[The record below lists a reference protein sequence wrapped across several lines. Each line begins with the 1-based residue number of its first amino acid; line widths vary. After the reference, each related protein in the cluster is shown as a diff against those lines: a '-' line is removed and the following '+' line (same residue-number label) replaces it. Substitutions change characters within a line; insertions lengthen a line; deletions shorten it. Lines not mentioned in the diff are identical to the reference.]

1 MKIHEITKSIIYEI
15 LSEMVE
21 SGELQLGW
29 NGDIKDFMI
38 DVVNNLPSSGDYF
51 CTLLY
56 SDNGKNLS
64 KSVIIQQ
71 EKVKA
76 RIRDKK
82 LDNLGI

>member
-1 MKIHEITKSIIYEI
+1 MSIHEITKSIIYEI

-21 SGELQLGW
+21 SGDLEIGW
-29 NGDIKDFMI
+29 NRNIKEFKI
-38 DVVNNLPSSGDYF
+38 DVVSNLPGSGDYF

-56 SDNGKNLS
+56 SDNGRNLS
-64 KSVIIQQ
+64 KSVVVQYEQ
-71 EKVKA
+71 VKA

>member
-1 MKIHEITKSIIYEI
+1 MSIHQITKAVVFEI

-21 SGELQLGW
+21 SGEVQLGW
-29 NGDIKDFMI
+29 NGDIKEFKI
-38 DVVNNLPSSGDYF
+38 DILNNLPSGDYF

-56 SDNGKNLS
+56 SDNGRNLS
-64 KSVIIQQ
+64 KSVFISSDR
-71 EKVKA
+71 VMG